1 MRGLVGTPLG
11 HSYSPYIHKQIIDK
25 EYELYDLN
33 EEKLISLLK
42 SKNFD
47 CLNVTIPY
55 KQTVMSY
62 LDKISDVAKSI
73 GAVNCIKNK
82 GNILIGHN
90 SDYEGFLWLLSNNKI
105 DLTNMN
111 VAILGTGGSSKA
123 ILAAV
128 KTFNCKNIYLVSSS
142 NKQSSITYK
151 QLYELSD
158 IDCVINTTPVGMY
171 PNTDESAI
179 DIKQLT
185 NVKVVID
192 IIYNPFKTKLLVDS
206 KNQGIKVVGG
216 IEMLVAQAVKAVEF
230 FEDIKVDDDLTNK
243 IVNNIVNLKRNIVLI
258 GMPGS
263 GKSTIGKKLS
273 KQLDMNLLEVDDLIT
288 EKISMSIKD
297 YFEKYGESKFREVE
311 KEVIKSLRN
320 NTNSIISCGGGV
332 IKNKENIDYLSRN
345 GIIIFL
351 DRNINKIAISND
363 RPLTQNK
370 EQLKKLYDE
379 RINLYKEYSDII
391 ISNDGSE
398 KNTIENIKREIN
410 L

>member
-1 MRGLVGTPLG
+1 
-11 HSYSPYIHKQIIDK
+11 
-25 EYELYDLN
+25 
-33 EEKLISLLK
+33 
-42 SKNFD
+42 
-47 CLNVTIPY
+47 
-55 KQTVMSY
+55 
-62 LDKISDVAKSI
+62 
-73 GAVNCIKNK
+73 
-82 GNILIGHN
+82 
-90 SDYEGFLWLLSNNKI
+90 
-105 DLTNMN
+105 
-111 VAILGTGGSSKA
+111 
-123 ILAAV
+123 
-128 KTFNCKNIYLVSSS
+128 
-142 NKQSSITYK
+142 
-151 QLYELSD
+151 
-158 IDCVINTTPVGMY
+158 
-171 PNTDESAI
+171 
-179 DIKQLT
+179 
-185 NVKVVID
+185 
-192 IIYNPFKTKLLVDS
+192 
-206 KNQGIKVVGG
+206 
-216 IEMLVAQAVKAVEF
+216 MLVAHAVKAVEF

-273 KQLDMNLLEVDDLIT
+273 KQLDMNLLEVDDLIKD
-288 EKISMSIKD
+288 KISMSIKD

-410 L
+410 LWLLH